1 MIIII
6 MLYKTITKTELNKI
20 MDQEEYIEMS
30 LNNFNDLLY
39 LIELNNFNIKSF
51 KFYIKKEDVKEL
63 VV

>member
-1 MIIII
+1 